1 MWKIPLF
8 DIGFNEKE
16 TVAVQKVLSSGW
28 LTMGDQTERF
38 EREFADFINVK
49 HAIAVSN
56 CTAALHLA
64 NLSLNLGEN
73 DEVICPSLS
82 FVAGSNSIV
91 YTGAKPVFADIT
103 DLNDFNISPEDIE
116 RKIGARTK
124 AIQVVHYAGN
134 PCNMDCIME
143 IANVHGVYV
152 IEDCAHTPGSK
163 YNGQNCGTIGDIG
176 CFSFFS
182 NKNMT
187 TAEGGMITTNN
198 DDLAKRI
205 RLMRSHGMTTMT
217 LDRHK
222 GRAFSYDVVELGY
235 NYRIDEIRSAIGI
248 VQLGKLEDCNIRR
261 CEIDQIYRERLADVY
276 SIKVPFNIEYGVSSH
291 HIFPILLDKE
301 VNRQEFM
308 EYLKNNGIQTSI
320 HYPPIHLFDYYRRNF
335 GYDEGMLSITEEVAK
350 REVTLPLYSSMKNE
364 DVHYVCDV
372 ISEYLKER
380 KIRK

>member
-1 MWKIPLF
+1 MWEIPLF

-16 TVAVQKVLSSGW
+16 MIAVQKVISSGW
-28 LTMGDQTERF
+28 LTMGEQTELF
-38 EREFADFINVK
+38 ERDFADFINVK

-64 NLSLNLGEN
+64 NLSLDIGEN

-91 YTGAKPVFADIT
+91 YTGARPVFADIT
-103 DLNDFNISPEDIE
+103 DLSDFNISPIDIE
-116 RKIGARTK
+116 KKISARTK
-124 AIQVVHYAGN
+124 AIQIVHYAGN
-134 PCNMDCIME
+134 PCNMDHIME
-143 IANVHGVYV
+143 IANKHGLYL
-152 IEDCAHTPGSK
+152 IEDCAHAPGSE
-163 YNGQNCGTIGDIG
+163 YNGRKCGTIGDIG

-198 DDLAKRI
+198 DDLAKKI
-205 RLMRSHGMTTMT
+205 KLMRSHGMTAMT

-248 VQLGKLEDCNIRR
+248 VQLEKLEDDNIRR
-261 CEIDQIYRERLADVY
+261 REIDQIYRERLADVCG
-276 SIKVPFNIEYGVSSH
+276 IKVPFSMNDDSSSH
-291 HIFPILLDKE
+291 HIFPVLLDKE
-301 VNRQEFM
+301 VSRQGFM
-308 EYLKNNGIQTSI
+308 EYLKKKGIQTSI

-335 GYDEGMLSITEEVAK
+335 GYHEGMLPITEEVAK
-350 REVTLPLYSSMKNE
+350 REVTLPLYPSMTDKDAHRVSE
-364 DVHYVCDV
+364 V
-372 ISEYLKER
+372 IVKYFEEGK
-380 KIRK
+380 

>member
-1 MWKIPLF
+1 MWEIPLF

-73 DEVICPSLS
+73 DEIICPSLS

-103 DLNDFNISPEDIE
+103 DLNDFNISPVDIE
-116 RKIGARTK
+116 KKISARTK
-124 AIQVVHYAGN
+124 AIQIVHYAGN
-134 PCNMDCIME
+134 PCNMDHIME
-143 IANVHGVYV
+143 IADKHGVYV
-152 IEDCAHTPGSK
+152 IEDCAHAPGSK

-222 GRAFSYDVVELGY
+222 GRAFSYDVVALGY

-335 GYDEGMLSITEEVAK
+335 GCHEGMLSITEEVAK
-350 REVTLPLYSSMKNE
+350 REVTLPLYPSMTDK
-364 DVHYVCDV
+364 DVHRVSDV
-372 ISEYLKER
+372 IVKYFEER
-380 KIRK
+380 K

>member
-1 MWKIPLF
+1 MWEIPLF

-16 TVAVQKVLSSGW
+16 MIAVQKVLSSGW
-28 LTMGDQTERF
+28 LTMGEQTEMF

-64 NLSLNLGEN
+64 NLSLNIGEN

-103 DLNDFNISPEDIE
+103 DLSDFNISPVDIE
-116 RKIGARTK
+116 KKISARTK
-124 AIQVVHYAGN
+124 AIQIVHYAGN
-134 PCNMDCIME
+134 PCNMDHIME
-143 IANVHGVYV
+143 IADKHGAYV
-152 IEDCAHTPGSK
+152 IEDCAHAPGSE
-163 YNGQNCGTIGDIG
+163 YNGRKCGTIGDIG

-198 DDLAKRI
+198 DGLAEKI
-205 RLMRSHGMTTMT
+205 KLMRSHGMTTMT

-235 NYRIDEIRSAIGI
+235 NYRIDEMRSAIGI
-248 VQLGKLEDCNIRR
+248 VQLEKLEDDNIRR
-261 CEIDQIYRERLADVY
+261 REIDQIYREGLADVCC
-276 SIKVPFNIEYGVSSH
+276 IKVPFNIKGDHSSH
-291 HIFPILLDKE
+291 HIFPVLLDKE
-301 VNRQEFM
+301 VSRQGFM
-308 EYLKNNGIQTSI
+308 EYLKKKGIQTSI

-335 GYDEGMLSITEEVAK
+335 GYHEGMLSITEEVAE
-350 REVTLPLYSSMKNE
+350 REVTLPLYPSMTDK
-364 DVHYVCDV
+364 DVNRVCDIMVKHFEEREIV
-372 ISEYLKER
+372 I
-380 KIRK
+380 

>member
-198 DDLAKRI
+198 DDLAKKI

-248 VQLGKLEDCNIRR
+248 VQLGKLEDSNIRR
-261 CEIDQIYRERLADVY
+261 CEIDQIYRERLAGVY

-364 DVHYVCDV
+364 DVHCVCDV
-372 ISEYLKER
+372 ISEYIKER

>member
-235 NYRIDEIRSAIGI
+235 NYRIDEMRSAIGI
-248 VQLGKLEDCNIRR
+248 VQLEKLEDDNIRR
-261 CEIDQIYRERLADVY
+261 REIDQIYNERLADVCC
-276 SIKVPFNIEYGVSSH
+276 IKVPFNVKSDSSSH
-291 HIFPILLDKE
+291 HIFPVLLDKE
-301 VNRQEFM
+301 VSRQGFM
-308 EYLKNNGIQTSI
+308 EVLKSNGIQSSI
-320 HYPPIHLFDYYRRNF
+320 HYPPIHLFDYYRRNS
-335 GYDEGMLSITEEVAK
+335 GCHEGMLPTTEDVAQ
-350 REVTLPLYSSMKNE
+350 REVTLPLYPSMRDD
-364 DVHYVCDV
+364 DVHYVCDSV
-372 ISEYLKER
+372 IEYIKKEQDN
-380 KIRK
+380 

>member
-261 CEIDQIYRERLADVY
+261 CEIDQIYRERFVDIY
-276 SIKVPFNIEYGVSSH
+276 GIKVPFDTKYGVSSH

-380 KIRK
+380 KVRK

>member
-8 DIGFNEKE
+8 DIGFNEEE

-38 EREFADFINVK
+38 EQQFADFINVK

-103 DLNDFNISPEDIE
+103 DLSDFNISPEDIE
-116 RKIGARTK
+116 AKITKKTK
-124 AIQVVHYAGN
+124 AIQIVHYAGN
-134 PCNMDCIME
+134 PCNMDHIME
-143 IANVHGVYV
+143 IANKHGIYV
-152 IEDCAHTPGSK
+152 VEDCSHAPGSE
-163 YNGQNCGTIGDIG
+163 YNGRKCGTIGDIG
-176 CFSFFS
+176 CFSFYS

-187 TAEGGMITTNN
+187 MAEGGMITTNN
-198 DDLAKRI
+198 DGLAEKI
-205 RLMRSHGMTTMT
+205 KLMRSHGMTSMT

-222 GRAFSYDVVELGY
+222 GQAFSYDVVELGY
-235 NYRIDEIRSAIGI
+235 NYRVDEIRSAIGI
-248 VQLGKLEDCNIRR
+248 VQLEKLKDNNIRR
-261 CEIDQIYRERLADVY
+261 LGIDQMYRERLAGVRCVE
-276 SIKVPFNIEYGVSSH
+276 VPFKVKIGSPSH
-291 HIFPILLDKE
+291 HIFPVLLDKE
-301 VNRQEFM
+301 VSRQRFM
-308 EYLKNNGIQTSI
+308 EYLKKKGIQTSI

-335 GYDEGMLSITEEVAK
+335 GCHEGMLSITEEAAK
-350 REVTLPLYSSMKNE
+350 REVTLPLYPSMTDK
-364 DVHYVCDV
+364 DVNHVCDT
-372 ISEYLKER
+372 INEYLEKDMD
-380 KIRK
+380 K

>member
-16 TVAVQKVLSSGW
+16 AIAVQKVLSSGW
-28 LTMGDQTERF
+28 LTMGDQTEMF
-38 EREFADFINVK
+38 ERKFADFIDVK

-82 FVAGSNSIV
+82 FVAGSNSII

-364 DVHYVCDV
+364 DVHYVCDI
-372 ISEYLKER
+372 ISEYLKGR
-380 KIRK
+380 KIKK

>member
-1 MWKIPLF
+1 MWEIPLF

-16 TVAVQKVLSSGW
+16 MIAVQKVISSGW
-28 LTMGDQTERF
+28 LTMGEQTELF
-38 EREFADFINVK
+38 ERGFADFINVK

-64 NLSLNLGEN
+64 NLSLGIGEY

-103 DLNDFNISPEDIE
+103 DLSDFNISPVDIE
-116 RKIGARTK
+116 KKISARTK

-134 PCNMDCIME
+134 PCNMDHIME
-143 IANVHGVYV
+143 IADKHGVYV
-152 IEDCAHTPGSK
+152 IEDCAHAPGSE
-163 YNGQNCGTIGDIG
+163 YNGRKCGTIGDIG

-187 TAEGGMITTNN
+187 TAEGGMITTNS
-198 DDLAKRI
+198 DDLAKKI
-205 RLMRSHGMTTMT
+205 KLMRSHGMTAMT

-248 VQLGKLEDCNIRR
+248 VQLAKLEDNNIRR
-261 CEIDQIYRERLADVY
+261 REIDQIYRERLADVCCIKMPF
-276 SIKVPFNIEYGVSSH
+276 SIKGDSSSH
-291 HIFPILLDKE
+291 HIFPVLLDKE
-301 VNRQEFM
+301 VSRQGFM
-308 EYLKNNGIQTSI
+308 EFLKSNGIQSSI

-335 GYDEGMLSITEEVAK
+335 GYHEGMLSITEEVAE
-350 REVTLPLYSSMKNE
+350 REVTLPLYPSMTSK
-364 DVHYVCDV
+364 DVHHVSDV
-372 ISEYLKER
+372 IVKYFEEGK
-380 KIRK
+380 